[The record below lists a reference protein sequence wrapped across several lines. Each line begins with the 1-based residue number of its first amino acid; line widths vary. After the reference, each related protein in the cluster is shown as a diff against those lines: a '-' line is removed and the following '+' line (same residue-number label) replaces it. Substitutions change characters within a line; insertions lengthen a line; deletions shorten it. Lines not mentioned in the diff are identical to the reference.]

1 MTASST
7 IEGFA
12 ATHPGLASLS
22 KPGALYAF
30 AHPNLDPETKDV
42 LSILGRTLFF
52 LGLGTVAVVA
62 VTGKLPLFFVPLG
75 LFLFFGSALQWRQ
88 SRRAGESEVR
98 RVCGAA
104 DRSQAMRDE
113 RRMRYTDTA

>member
-1 MTASST
+1 MTALST
-7 IEGFA
+7 TDGFA
-12 ATHPGLASLS
+12 ATHPDLTRPSNAGVLSALAQ
-22 KPGALYAF
+22 PD
-30 AHPNLDPETKDV
+30 LDPETRDV

-75 LFLFFGSALQWRQ
+75 LFLFFGSAVQWRQ

-98 RVCGAA
+98 RVCGAS

-113 RRMRYTDTA
+113 RRMSYTDTA